1 MAAISSLRALAA
13 TALPLL
19 TIAAAQV
26 QAAAIDA
33 EAVREALMKNT
44 GLKAESVQPSP
55 IPGLWEVFIQDRLF
69 YVDDKVGYVFSGSI
83 IDTKTKTN
91 KTQERLREFARENWS
106 KWPHQ
111 DAVKQV
117 FGKGQREVIVFSDA
131 NCTYCRSMERVFET
145 VGNLTVWTFITPLIR
160 GEQNNYEIVCAKDPS
175 KAWADWMRRG
185 ITPPAAPQNCDSSVL
200 TRNLKLAGRYSIGG
214 APTFFFPT
222 GDRMTGAV
230 SAEQFEGILAEQP
243 TNGS

>member
-69 YVDDKVGYVFSGSI
+69 YVDDKVGYVFSG
-83 IDTKTKTN
+83 
-91 KTQERLREFARENWS
+91 
-106 KWPHQ
+106 
-111 DAVKQV
+111 
-117 FGKGQREVIVFSDA
+117 
-131 NCTYCRSMERVFET
+131 
-145 VGNLTVWTFITPLIR
+145 
-160 GEQNNYEIVCAKDPS
+160 
-175 KAWADWMRRG
+175 
-185 ITPPAAPQNCDSSVL
+185 
-200 TRNLKLAGRYSIGG
+200 
-214 APTFFFPT
+214 
-222 GDRMTGAV
+222 
-230 SAEQFEGILAEQP
+230 
-243 TNGS
+243 

>member
-69 YVDDKVGYVFSGSI
+69 YRSEERRVG
-83 IDTKTKTN
+83 K
-91 KTQERLREFARENWS
+91 E
-106 KWPHQ
+106 
-111 DAVKQV
+111 
-117 FGKGQREVIVFSDA
+117 
-131 NCTYCRSMERVFET
+131 CRSR
-145 VGNLTVWTFITPLIR
+145 WSP
-160 GEQNNYEIVCAKDPS
+160 YH
-175 KAWADWMRRG
+175 
-185 ITPPAAPQNCDSSVL
+185 
-200 TRNLKLAGRYSIGG
+200 
-214 APTFFFPT
+214 
-222 GDRMTGAV
+222 
-230 SAEQFEGILAEQP
+230 
-243 TNGS
+243 

>member
-83 IDTKTKTN
+83 IDTKRTKRRN
-91 KTQERLREFARENWS
+91 
-106 KWPHQ
+106 
-111 DAVKQV
+111 
-117 FGKGQREVIVFSDA
+117 
-131 NCTYCRSMERVFET
+131 
-145 VGNLTVWTFITPLIR
+145 
-160 GEQNNYEIVCAKDPS
+160 VCANSLVRTGQSGLAKMRLS
-175 KAWADWMRRG
+175 K
-185 ITPPAAPQNCDSSVL
+185 CLEKVSV
-200 TRNLKLAGRYSIGG
+200 R
-214 APTFFFPT
+214 
-222 GDRMTGAV
+222 
-230 SAEQFEGILAEQP
+230 
-243 TNGS
+243 

>member
-106 KWPHQ
+106 KWPRQ

-200 TRNLKLAGRYSIGG
+200 TRNLKLAGYSIGG

>member
-91 KTQERLREFARENWS
+91 QTQERLREFARENWS
-106 KWPHQ
+106 KWPRQ

-185 ITPPAAPQNCDSSVL
+185 ITPPAAP
-200 TRNLKLAGRYSIGG
+200 
-214 APTFFFPT
+214 F
-222 GDRMTGAV
+222 
-230 SAEQFEGILAEQP
+230 
-243 TNGS
+243 

>member
-83 IDTKTKTN
+83 IDTKTKRTKRRN
-91 KTQERLREFARENWS
+91 
-106 KWPHQ
+106 
-111 DAVKQV
+111 
-117 FGKGQREVIVFSDA
+117 
-131 NCTYCRSMERVFET
+131 
-145 VGNLTVWTFITPLIR
+145 
-160 GEQNNYEIVCAKDPS
+160 VCANLLVRTGQSGLAKMRLS
-175 KAWADWMRRG
+175 K
-185 ITPPAAPQNCDSSVL
+185 CL
-200 TRNLKLAGRYSIGG
+200 EK
-214 APTFFFPT
+214 
-222 GDRMTGAV
+222 V
-230 SAEQFEGILAEQP
+230 SAR
-243 TNGS
+243 

>member
-69 YVDDKVGYVFSGSI
+69 YVDDKVGYVFSGSLLI
-83 IDTKTKTN
+83 PRQKRTKHRN
-91 KTQERLREFARENWS
+91 
-106 KWPHQ
+106 
-111 DAVKQV
+111 
-117 FGKGQREVIVFSDA
+117 
-131 NCTYCRSMERVFET
+131 
-145 VGNLTVWTFITPLIR
+145 
-160 GEQNNYEIVCAKDPS
+160 VCANLLVRIGQSGLAKMRLS
-175 KAWADWMRRG
+175 K
-185 ITPPAAPQNCDSSVL
+185 CL
-200 TRNLKLAGRYSIGG
+200 EK
-214 APTFFFPT
+214 
-222 GDRMTGAV
+222 V
-230 SAEQFEGILAEQP
+230 SAR
-243 TNGS
+243 